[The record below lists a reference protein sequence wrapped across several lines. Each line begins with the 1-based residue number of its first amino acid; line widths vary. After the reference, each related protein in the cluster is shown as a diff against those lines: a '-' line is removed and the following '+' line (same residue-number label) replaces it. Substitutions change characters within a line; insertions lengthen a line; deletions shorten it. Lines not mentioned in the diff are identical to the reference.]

1 MGPTGGNGLLRLR
14 QYARVTDPAWSLET
28 ARAVVVAKLHNMR
41 TLLRR
46 YARRSGSGGGEGVSS
61 PSPLVA
67 GADALTGLIKRAGR
81 CRSVKSLLGVEG
93 QGTAVYFSVFRH
105 LIRVEG
111 WTFEKRTRRP
121 PRDPVNALLSFGY
134 TLLTHQVESAV
145 RAVGMDPYLG
155 FLHRVAYNR
164 PSLALDLVEPFRPVV
179 VDSLVLRC
187 LNNRIILADHF
198 QYDPEGPYPVLL
210 SDGGRERFIRAFEG
224 RMNLSF
230 RHPVTGER
238 TTYRRAFEIEVRLLA
253 RAVQTG
259 GRFRP
264 FKAR

>member
-1 MGPTGGNGLLRLR
+1 M
-14 QYARVTDPAWSLET
+14 
-28 ARAVVVAKLHNMR
+28 RAA
-41 TLLRR
+41 
-46 YARRSGSGGGEGVSS
+46 
-61 PSPLVA
+61 
-67 GADALTGLIKRAGR
+67 ADALTGLIGRAGR

-93 QGTAVYFSVFRH
+93 QGTAVYFSVFRY

-145 RAVGMDPYLG
+145 RAVRLDPYLG
-155 FLHRVAYNR
+155 FLHQVAYNR
-164 PSLALDLVEPFRPVV
+164 PSLALDLVEPFRPIV

-187 LNNRIILADHF
+187 LNNRIILPGHF
-198 QYDPEGPYPVLL
+198 RYDPEGPYPVLL
-210 SDGGRERFIRAFEG
+210 NEEGRERFIRAFEG

-238 TTYRRAFEIEVRLLA
+238 TTYRRAFEVEARLLA
-253 RAVQTG
+253 RSVQAGT
-259 GRFRP
+259 RFQP